1 MPVPPKTN
9 QPSKSGESR
18 NAPRAAS
25 RPSTRGVRTCILHL
39 CPNLEPGD
47 YARETVDLA
56 VQTQRSGWR
65 ALIASAGGKFVT
77 EAERAAVRHT
87 RMPLDRQ
94 GMLTSWRNRVHLEAL
109 VQSEHPAII
118 HAHGIETLP
127 AALGLSRSHRLPL
140 VLDLTQPLPD
150 DTRTHK
156 LMKSLSGTDCAIR
169 VPSEYMGNH
178 LLDKFQIA
186 PEQIHHIPPGID
198 LNIYRADAI
207 SPERL
212 QTLSKLWRLPEHASV
227 ILMPMPLRSGMGH
240 AVFLEALQQM
250 KKENVYAVMVGSD
263 PDAGELRHT
272 LENMINQYEL
282 DGKVIMPDCYTDLAA
297 ACWLASTVIAPNTVP
312 RGQHL
317 ELLAA
322 QAIGRPVIVTN
333 VGANPEMVLTGE
345 TAWVI
350 APDNVK
356 ALTDALREA
365 VNLNTSQRLNLTE
378 STRLFIA
385 ETYPQV
391 AWITSMLELYES
403 FLRPAARK
411 ASAQAA

>member
-1 MPVPPKTN
+1 MPVPPNSMQSSKLAASHKT
-9 QPSKSGESR
+9 S
-18 NAPRAAS
+18 S
-25 RPSTRGVRTCILHL
+25 RPSSRGVRTCILHM
-39 CPNLEPGD
+39 CPNLDPGD

-109 VQSEHPAII
+109 VQSEHPALL
-118 HAHGIETLP
+118 HVHGIDTLP
-127 AALGLSRSHRLPL
+127 AAIGLSRSHRIPI

-150 DTRTHK
+150 DPRTHK
-156 LMKSLSGTDCAIR
+156 LMQSLTGMDCAIR

-178 LLDKFQIA
+178 LLDKFKIA

-212 QTLSKLWRLPEHASV
+212 QTLSKLWRLPEHAGV
-227 ILMPMPLRSGMGH
+227 ILMPLPLRPGMGH
-240 AVFLEALQQM
+240 ALFLQALRQM
-250 KKENVYAVMVGSD
+250 KNENIYAVMVGSD
-263 PDAGELRHT
+263 PDAAELRT
-272 LENMINQYEL
+272 SIEGLINEYEL
-282 DGKVIMPDCYTDLAA
+282 DGKVIMPECTTDLPA
-297 ACWLASTVIAPNTVP
+297 ACWLASTVIAPNVEP

-322 QAIGRPVIVTN
+322 QAIGRPVIVTDT
-333 VGANPEMVLTGE
+333 GANPEMVLTGE

-350 APDNVK
+350 APNDVK
-356 ALTDALREA
+356 ALADALREA
-365 VNLNTSQRLNLTE
+365 VNLNTNQRLNLTE
-378 STRLFIA
+378 STRMFIA
-385 ETYPQV
+385 NTYPQV
-391 AWITSMLELYES
+391 SWVTSMLELYDS
-403 FLRPAARK
+403 FVRPTVRK
-411 ASAQAA
+411 TSQQAA

>member
-1 MPVPPKTN
+1 M
-9 QPSKSGESR
+9 
-18 NAPRAAS
+18 
-25 RPSTRGVRTCILHL
+25 HL

-65 ALIASAGGKFVT
+65 ALIASAGGKYVT

-87 RMPLDRQ
+87 RMPLNRQ

-127 AALGLSRSHRLPL
+127 AAVGLSRSHRLPL
-140 VLDLTQPLPD
+140 VLDVTQPLPD
-150 DTRTHK
+150 DQHTHK
-156 LMKSLSGTDCAIR
+156 IMQSLASIDCAIR
-169 VPSEYMGNH
+169 VPSEFMGNH

-227 ILMPMPLRSGMGH
+227 ILMPMPLRRGMGH
-240 AVFLEALQQM
+240 TLFLQALQQM
-250 KKENVYAVMVGSD
+250 KSENIYAVMVGSD
-263 PDAGELRHT
+263 PEAAELRHEIVS
-272 LENMINQYEL
+272 LINQYGL
-282 DGKVIMPDCYTDLAA
+282 DGKVIMPECASDLPA
-297 ACWLASTVIAPNTVP
+297 ACWLASTVIAPNIEP

-322 QAIGRPVIVTN
+322 QAIGRPVIVTDT
-333 VGANPEMVLTGE
+333 GANPEMVLTGE

-350 APDNVK
+350 APNDVK
-356 ALTDALREA
+356 ALADALREA
-365 VNLNTSQRLNLTE
+365 VNLNTNQRLNLTE
-378 STRLFIA
+378 STRMFIA
-385 ETYPQV
+385 ESYPQI
-391 AWITSMLELYES
+391 AWVTAMLELYEG

-411 ASAQAA
+411 TNQQAA